1 MSAGLI
7 TYKLC
12 DRDFECERCPL
23 DAGLR
28 GEAFERFHPRSVLAP
43 SPIARV
49 FPEDRLYTTGHT
61 WLQAV
66 GGRQEGRW
74 RFGLDAFASACIGQC
89 NEVRKHE
96 ADCTLVKGQTLFQI
110 DLGIG
115 VLSIGAPLRGV
126 VALWNQAI
134 GAVPSRVVTAPYG
147 DGWVGELVADDP
159 DDLGGLAAA
168 DVARDNARLDLQRF
182 RRRVAMQLLADSAV
196 AGRTMS
202 DGGEL
207 VADLRAMLGGSAYLS
222 MLKELIH

>member
-1 MSAGLI
+1 MTAGLI

-28 GEAFERFHPRSVLAP
+28 GDAFERFHPQSVLTP
-43 SPIARV
+43 GRNSRV
-49 FPEDRLYTTGHT
+49 FPEDRLYTIGHS

-89 NEVRKHE
+89 NEVRRHG
-96 ADCTLVKGQTLFQI
+96 ADCTLEKGETLCQI

-115 VLSIGAPLRGV
+115 VLSIGVPMRGMIV
-126 VALWNQAI
+126 LWN
-134 GAVPSRVVTAPYG
+134 GALEAAPSRVVTAPYG
-147 DGWVGELVADDP
+147 DGWIAELVADDP
-159 DDLGGLAAA
+159 DGMGGLAAA
-168 DVARDNARLDLQRF
+168 GVARDNARLDLQRL
-182 RRRVAMQLLADSAV
+182 RRRAAMQVLTESAA
-196 AGRTMS
+196 AGRTMA

-207 VADLRAMLGGSAYLS
+207 VADLRTMLGGSAYGSL
-222 MLKELIH
+222 LKELIH